1 MTLKQALIS
10 ESFYRE
16 PEAPNVIYI
25 NLSQIPNVEKLIEE
39 VAETSYRKG
48 AIDGTAGTITYES
61 PEAFWKSHKER
72 WLGK

>member
-1 MTLKQALIS
+1 MTLKLALSYLENSDILTLK
-10 ESFYRE
+10 EYTAIR
-16 PEAPNVIYI
+16 NC
-25 NLSQIPNVEKLIEE
+25 LEKLIEE